1 MPNLIRGLA
10 IYFEIFGFLF
20 PRRKPNIKKGIMF
33 MKRE

>member
-10 IYFEIFGFLF
+10 IYFEILGFFF
-20 PRRKPNIKKGIMF
+20 PRRKPRIKKGIIF

>member
-1 MPNLIRGLA
+1 MPNLIRGFA
-10 IYFEIFGFLF
+10 IYFEIFGFFF